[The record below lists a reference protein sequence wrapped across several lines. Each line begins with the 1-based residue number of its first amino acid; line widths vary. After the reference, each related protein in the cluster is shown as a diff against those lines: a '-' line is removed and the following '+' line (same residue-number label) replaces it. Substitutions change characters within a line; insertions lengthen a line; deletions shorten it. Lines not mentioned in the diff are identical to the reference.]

1 MCEFVVKSEI
11 FTLKFEI
18 VKFQGKKL
26 KRDFS
31 VKSAW
36 KTRDFTVKVRDKPVI
51 LESPTDFKNRNSSI
65 VNLLNIQWLIVN
77 TIIDQ
82 GDHGHA
88 KKARERALRAKTE
101 VNGSDESGPKVTYD
115 ILSLS
120 LF

>member
-1 MCEFVVKSEI
+1 MCEFVVESEI

-18 VKFQGKKL
+18 VKFQEKKL

-65 VNLLNIQWLIVN
+65 VNLLNIQWLIAN

-88 KKARERALRAKTE
+88 KVSLESARKGTQGQNWNQWFWWVRA
-101 VNGSDESGPKVTYD
+101 
-115 ILSLS
+115 
-120 LF
+120 